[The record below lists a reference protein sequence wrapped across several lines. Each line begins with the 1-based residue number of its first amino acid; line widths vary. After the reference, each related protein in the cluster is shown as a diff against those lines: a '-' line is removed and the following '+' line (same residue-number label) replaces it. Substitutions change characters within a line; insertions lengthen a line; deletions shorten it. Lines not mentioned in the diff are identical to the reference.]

1 MSDELSDIEMNAKDT
16 NILLNSDGRVYH
28 LAVAGDELANN
39 ILLVGDPSR
48 VDLLGELLSEIN
60 FRSRNREFNTITGKY
75 HGTPVTILSTGI
87 GTDNI
92 DIVVNELHIAANYN
106 PRLQQFDGN
115 RSFNLIRI
123 GTSGALQPD
132 IAPGTVVLTEYAL
145 GLDNLFFF
153 YKDTHGVRQKEL
165 ETAFLQS
172 MAWPPELQTP
182 YIVGCTYS
190 LANQLD
196 MNEMRGITITAP
208 GFYAPQGRSAS
219 LPEAYPGLT
228 SRMAAFTWQHLR
240 VMNYEMEASALYALG
255 RSMGHKTLTVCL
267 ILANRIRNE
276 FLSDYNV
283 PMQELAEK
291 IMQKLT

>member
-1 MSDELSDIEMNAKDT
+1 MNAKDT

-28 LAVAGDELANN
+28 LAVAGDELADN

-48 VDLLGELLSEIN
+48 VDLLGELLSEVH
-60 FRSRNREFNTITGKY
+60 FRSRNREFNTITGQY
-75 HGTPVTILSTGI
+75 NGTPVTILSTGI

-106 PRLQQFDGN
+106 PQLCQFTGN
-115 RSFNLIRI
+115 RSLNLIRI

-132 IAPGTVVLTEYAL
+132 IEPGSVVISEYAI

-153 YKDTHGVRQKEL
+153 YNDVNGVRQRDM
-165 ETAFLQS
+165 ETGLMQS

-182 YIVGCTYS
+182 YIAGCTYG
-190 LANQLD
+190 LANRL
-196 MNEMRGITITAP
+196 NISGMRGITITAP
-208 GFYAPQGRSAS
+208 GFYAPQGRSAA
-219 LPEAYPGLT
+219 LPEACPGLT
-228 SRMAAFTWQHLR
+228 SQMASFTWQHLR
-240 VMNYEMEASALYALG
+240 VLNYEMETSALYALG

-276 FLSDYNV
+276 FLSDYHYR
-283 PMQELAEK
+283 MQEMAEQVMK
-291 IMQKLT
+291 NLS

>member
-1 MSDELSDIEMNAKDT
+1 MNTKDT

-28 LAVAGDELANN
+28 LAVAGDELADN
-39 ILLVGDPSR
+39 IMLVGDPSR
-48 VDLLGELLSEIN
+48 VDLLGELLSEVH
-60 FRSRNREFNTITGKY
+60 FRSRNREFNTITGQY
-75 HGTPVTILSTGI
+75 NGTPVTILSTGI

-106 PRLQQFDGN
+106 PQLRQFTGN
-115 RSFNLIRI
+115 RSLNLIRI

-132 IAPGTVVLTEYAL
+132 IEPGSVVISEYAI

-153 YKDTHGVRQKEL
+153 YNDLNGVRQRDM
-165 ETAFLQS
+165 ETGLRQS
-172 MAWPPELQTP
+172 MAWPPDLQAP
-182 YIVGCTYS
+182 YIAGCTYS

-196 MNEMRGITITAP
+196 MKGMRGITITAP
-208 GFYAPQGRSAS
+208 GFYAPQGRTAA

-228 SRMAAFTWQHLR
+228 SRIAAFTWQHLR
-240 VMNYEMEASALYALG
+240 VLNYEMETSALYALG

-276 FLSDYNV
+276 FLSDYHYR
-283 PMQELAEK
+283 MQEMAEQVMK
-291 IMQKLT
+291 KLS